1 MNPWTPLAA
10 ATFGW
15 ACAVV
20 LARAILLRGV
30 DSVTLVPL
38 RMTIALVS
46 LLVITVVWG
55 RFRPRSKRAWARGA
69 VLGVVAMA
77 IPNMVMT
84 HALTFLP
91 VSLGGLLIA
100 LIPLTTA
107 IAAHFIVDG
116 EKFHSGAI
124 PGMLLAFIG
133 CAVLV
138 GFGARSLEGVTNLW
152 HGVAFS
158 LTGVVFAGLGGAL
171 TRRFAMDVLAEEL
184 VIPQMAIGTSA
195 LLLVVPVAFGFD
207 VSTID
212 RASGGMIL
220 LMGLVGTTL
229 PFAAFIVAA
238 SVNPAWRLGLTSYA
252 VPVVAVAMAIVFLG
266 ERPTLTIAAGAVL
279 IVTGVVMANKA
290 SSRPRLPGTL
300 TPS

>member
-1 MNPWTPLAA
+1 MNPWTPLLA

-38 RMTIALVS
+38 RMAVALIAL
-46 LLVITVVWG
+46 LIIAGVWG
-55 RFRPRSKRAWARGA
+55 RFRATSPRAWARGA
-69 VLGVVAMA
+69 VLGLVALA
-77 IPNMVMT
+77 VPNMVMT

-107 IAAHFIVDG
+107 IAAHFVVEG
-116 EKFHSGAI
+116 ERFQPAAI

-138 GFGARSLEGVTNLW
+138 GLGAETLEGVTNVW
-152 HGVAFS
+152 RGVAFS

-171 TRRFAMDVLAEEL
+171 TRRFAMDVPAEEL
-184 VIPQMAIGTSA
+184 VIPQMLVGTVA
-195 LLLVVPVAFGFD
+195 LLAVVPLAFGMD
-207 VSTID
+207 LGAID
-212 RASGGMIL
+212 MVSGGMIL
-220 LMGLVGTTL
+220 LIGLVGTTL
-229 PFAAFIVAA
+229 PFAAFIIAA
-238 SVNPAWRLGLTSYA
+238 AINPAWRLGLTGYT
-252 VPVVAVAMAIVFLG
+252 VPVLAVALAIVFLG
-266 ERPTLTIAAGAVL
+266 ERPTLTVAAGAVL
-279 IVTGVVMANKA
+279 IVTGVVIADKA
-290 SSRPRLPGTL
+290 SSRSRLPGTL

>member
-1 MNPWTPLAA
+1 
-10 ATFGW
+10 
-15 ACAVV
+15 VV

-30 DSVTLVPL
+30 ESTTLVPL
-38 RMTIALVS
+38 RMTIALIA
-46 LLVITVVWG
+46 LLVISAVWG
-55 RFRPRSKRAWARGA
+55 RFRTGSRRAWARGA
-69 VLGVVAMA
+69 ILGVVAMA

-84 HALTFLP
+84 HALNFLP

-107 IAAHFIVDG
+107 IAAHFVVDG
-116 EKFHSGAI
+116 ERFQPTAI
-124 PGMLLAFIG
+124 PGMLIALVG

-138 GFGARSLEGVTNLW
+138 GFGAESLEGVSNVW

-158 LTGVVFAGLGGAL
+158 LTGVVFAGLGGGL
-171 TRRFAMDVLAEEL
+171 TRRFAMEIPADQL
-184 VIPQMAIGTSA
+184 VIPQMLTGTVA
-195 LLLVVPVAFGFD
+195 LLLVVPLAFGFNLG
-207 VSTID
+207 TID
-212 RASGGMIL
+212 TTSAWLIL

-229 PFAAFIVAA
+229 PFTAFIVAA

-252 VPVVAVAMAIVFLG
+252 VPVVAVAMAILFLG

-290 SSRPRLPGTL
+290 SSRSRLTGTL
-300 TPS
+300 NPL

>member
-1 MNPWTPLAA
+1 VNPWTPLLA

-38 RMTIALVS
+38 RMTIALIA
-46 LLVITVVWG
+46 LLVISAAWG
-55 RFRPRSKRAWARGA
+55 RFRVRSRRAWARGA
-69 VLGVVAMA
+69 ILGVISMA

-84 HALTFLP
+84 HALTYLP

-107 IAAHFIVDG
+107 IAAHFVVDD
-116 EKFHSGAI
+116 ERFQPTAI
-124 PGMLLAFIG
+124 PGMLLALIG
-133 CAVLV
+133 CAILV
-138 GFGARSLEGVTNLW
+138 GLGADSLEGVTNVW
-152 HGVAFS
+152 QGVAFS

-171 TRRFAMDVLAEEL
+171 TRRFALDVPAEEL
-184 VIPQMAIGTSA
+184 VIPQMLTGTTA
-195 LLLVVPVAFGFD
+195 LLMVVPLAFGFNLGAVD
-207 VSTID
+207 VTS
-212 RASGGMIL
+212 AWLIL
-220 LMGLVGTTL
+220 LIGLVGTTL

-238 SVNPAWRLGLTSYA
+238 AINPAWRLGLTGYT
-252 VPVVAVAMAIVFLG
+252 VPVLAVAMAIVFLG
-266 ERPTLTIAAGAVL
+266 ERPTLTVAAGAVL
-279 IVTGVVMANKA
+279 IVTGVVMADKA
-290 SSRPRLPGTL
+290 SSRSRLPGTL